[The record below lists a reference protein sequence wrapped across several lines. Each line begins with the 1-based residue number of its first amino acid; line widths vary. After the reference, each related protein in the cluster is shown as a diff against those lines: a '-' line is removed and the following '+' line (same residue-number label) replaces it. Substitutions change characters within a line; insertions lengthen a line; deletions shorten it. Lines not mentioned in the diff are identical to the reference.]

1 MRERILRLRAELLK
15 MDCDAFLVTNP
26 VKVRY
31 LTGFNSNESSF
42 CLVTQQG
49 LYLVVH
55 KIYGEQATL
64 EAGDTEILTVD
75 RPQDEIS
82 KIRELFKPYRKV
94 CFENDLSYI
103 EYRLLRERRAKED
116 FFPVTGDSRG
126 LLMKIG
132 LVDIISAVK
141 DDGEIQKIQ
150 KAVEIT
156 EKVLKDHVLPKVRPG
171 VTEKN
176 LAAEV
181 SYWGSKLG
189 AEGVVF
195 DNTVLFG
202 KRSSM
207 PHGEVSNN
215 RLQEGDIVQFDL
227 SHSVDG
233 LLSDVS
239 RVFILGEPTEKQ
251 SKIYNLVLTA
261 QEAAIKAARPGI
273 KCKDLDKIARDII
286 KNGGYDIPHALGHGL
301 GISMDT
307 FPGVGS
313 EDETELMPGHVITIE
328 PGIYIPGWG
337 GIRIEDVIVIT
348 EDGCRNLNKF
358 PKDLTVIPISEKN
371 KTYDKKDETYNPV
384 KGRPFTVRAFD

>member
-1 MRERILRLRAELLK
+1 MRERILRLRAELDK

-26 VKVRY
+26 IKVRY

-64 EAGDTEILTVD
+64 EAGDNTEILIVD
-75 RPQDEIS
+75 KPQDEIS
-82 KIRELFKPYRKV
+82 KIRELFKPYRRI
-94 CFENDLSYI
+94 CFENDFSYV
-103 EYRLLRERRAKED
+103 EYRLLKERRAKED
-116 FFPVTGDSRG
+116 FFPVSGDPRG

-132 LVDIISAVK
+132 LVDMISAVK
-141 DDGEIQKIQ
+141 DGEEIQKIQ

-156 EKVLKDHVLPKVRPG
+156 EKVLEDHVLPKVRPG

-176 LAAEV
+176 LAVEV
-181 SYWGSKLG
+181 PYWGRKLG
-189 AEGVVF
+189 AEANF
-195 DNTVLFG
+195 DNIVLAG

-207 PHGEVSNN
+207 PHGESSDN

-233 LLSDVS
+233 CLSDVS
-239 RVFILGEPTEKQ
+239 RAFILGEPTEKQ
-251 SKIYNLVLTA
+251 RKIYNLVLTA
-261 QEAAIKAARPGI
+261 QEAAIKAARPGM
-273 KCKDLDKIARDII
+273 KCKDLDKIARNII

-307 FPGVGS
+307 FPGVGP
-313 EDETELMPGHVITIE
+313 EDETELRPGHVITVE

-358 PKDLTVIPISEKN
+358 PKDLTIIPIPEDRHSSVR
-371 KTYDKKDETYNPV
+371 D
-384 KGRPFTVRAFD
+384 RPFTPRVFR